1 MEGKK
6 SVLNPINFNRV
17 HTKMHKVFFLN
28 YHICEQF
35 ILKLE
40 CSILILI
47 QILLMNGCSQ
57 NYKDLQ
63 SDKCS

>member
-35 ILKLE
+35 IFKIRMFNINFDSNTLSEWMFSKL
-40 CSILILI
+40 
-47 QILLMNGCSQ
+47 
-57 NYKDLQ
+57 
-63 SDKCS
+63 